1 MKRRSRIMLGLAAF
15 YAVLWL
21 LWFTPV
27 VFPLRIFVVLLH
39 ELSHAAAAVVTG
51 GAVERIELNA
61 NEGGATYSR
70 GGSPFIILTAG
81 YLGSLLW
88 GLALIE
94 AARLKKNYARWV
106 LGGLAG
112 LIAAVALLYVRN
124 LFGFVFTIVFA
135 IALVVCARNLS
146 RNGVAYVLLALGL
159 TSALYALLDIRSDIL
174 ARPDAESDAFFLQQ
188 LTGIPSIAWGV
199 AWSIV
204 ALIACWFA
212 LKRMLGRA

>member
-1 MKRRSRIMLGLAAF
+1 MTRRTRQLLGLAAF
-15 YAVLWL
+15 YAALWL
-21 LWFTPV
+21 LWFTPL

-39 ELSHAAAAVVTG
+39 ELSHAFAAVATG
-51 GAVERIELNA
+51 GAVERIVLNA

-81 YLGSLLW
+81 YLGSLIW

-94 AARLKKNYARWV
+94 AARLKRQHARWV
-106 LGGLAG
+106 LGGMGG
-112 LIAAVALLYVRN
+112 LIAAVAVLYVRN
-124 LFGFVFTIVFA
+124 LFGFVFTVIFGMALIVA
-135 IALVVCARNLS
+135 AQKLS
-146 RNGVAYVLLALGL
+146 RNGVTYVLLALGL

-174 ARPDAESDAFFLQQ
+174 ARPDAESDAFFLEQ

-204 ALIACWFA
+204 ALVACWFA
-212 LKRMLGRA
+212 LRRMLGRT